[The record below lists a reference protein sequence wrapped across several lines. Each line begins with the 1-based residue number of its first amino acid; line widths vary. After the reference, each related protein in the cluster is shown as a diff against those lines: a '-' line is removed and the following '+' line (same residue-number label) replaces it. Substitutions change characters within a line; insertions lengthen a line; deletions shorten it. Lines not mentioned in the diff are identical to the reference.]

1 MSQALPYLTYISEPS
16 GQSYPISFVRGE
28 DGSIRLAAP
37 NLANSL
43 ERSPSQVS
51 LNRRQSLNDAET
63 APIIRE
69 RALSQSPVN
78 RQTLYSEI
86 APAPTIRAKS
96 SPHDSLSRQPLYVD
110 SAPVFRTRSNSPIS
124 LERPVSPLVE
134 NALVLANT
142 SSLISNDPNR
152 LTAKV
157 TQALQM
163 GAHVYMEN
171 QKKILD
177 VMKAMTEQMKTF
189 DQDFEDNMDSL
200 RDEFKKA
207 QQALTKQF
215 NRNTKALKEDLEDK
229 KRQLSRKMEDLSELN
244 QESQK
249 NYFESQQNVISHY
262 KKIANKL
269 F

>member
-1 MSQALPYLTYISEPS
+1 MSQALPYQTYISEPS
-16 GQSYPISFVRGE
+16 GLAYPISFVRGE
-28 DGSIRLAAP
+28 DGSIRLAAQD
-37 NLANSL
+37 LS
-43 ERSPSQVS
+43 SQTFS
-51 LNRRQSLNDAET
+51 SRRQSFNDAET
-63 APIIRE
+63 DPIIRE
-69 RALSQSPVN
+69 RALSQSPVH
-78 RQTLYSEI
+78 RQSEMFSEI
-86 APAPTIRAKS
+86 APAPTFRAKS
-96 SPHDSLSRQPLYVD
+96 SPHDSLSRQPLYID
-110 SAPVFRTRSNSPIS
+110 SAPAFRPRSNSPIS
-124 LERPVSPLVE
+124 LERPISPLVE

-142 SSLISNDPNR
+142 SNDANG

-163 GAHVYMEN
+163 GAQVYMEN

-177 VMKAMTEQMKTF
+177 VMKAMTEQMKTL

-200 RDEFKKA
+200 KDEFKKA

-215 NRNTKALKEDLEDK
+215 NRNTKALKEDLENN